1 MHIISLWKVGIR
13 TQNERNIQLE
23 YRLFQSRNI
32 TLKSYM
38 NKDVILV
45 SDESNDLSWPDTI
58 IDIRFV

>member
-45 SDESNDLSWPDTI
+45 SDESNDLS
-58 IDIRFV
+58 